1 MIWILGVLCA
11 LALVALFFPFVFW
24 IDFGADFN
32 GTRARVSLY
41 KKVLYTFKKNFR
53 KEKSTSSE
61 EGEPEKPSE
70 ESSEKRENSG
80 DDAGNDASAELPKDQ
95 PAVQEADK
103 ESAES
108 AVEASAEA
116 PSTPLEKEEAP
127 KQTEEKPEG
136 PTEETAA
143 EKTATEEEAKEETK
157 ESATDEALPHEAIT
171 EEEKNETESDEAD
184 SKEKRSLSD
193 KEFWTLLLT
202 PEFDSRAWW
211 SVRHLTSAFLKL
223 FRVRFVNCFVEGF
236 RMEYHHMGYAAALNG
251 FLKSYPYIGDW
262 DFRMDWTRDHD
273 PRIEGHVRISV
284 NLCRLLGLS
293 VATLFYG
300 GIVAWSFWRR
310 RTHILKTGELPE
322 LGFIRSK
329 IVKMMMEDN

>member
-32 GTRARVSLY
+32 GAKARVCLY
-41 KKVLYTFKKNFR
+41 KKVLGSFSKNFR
-53 KEKSTSSE
+53 KEASDRSRDDTRKDV
-61 EGEPEKPSE
+61 PEKQ
-70 ESSEKRENSG
+70 
-80 DDAGNDASAELPKDQ
+80 SATQVDTDKDS
-95 PAVQEADK
+95 V
-103 ESAES
+103 
-108 AVEASAEA
+108 VEASTATPAA
-116 PSTPLEKEEAP
+116 PVEKKDTP
-127 KQTEEKPEG
+127 KQTEEKTEE
-136 PTEETAA
+136 PTETKATVETVA
-143 EKTATEEEAKEETK
+143 EKDEK
-157 ESATDEALPHEAIT
+157 ESKEAEPQEA
-171 EEEKNETESDEAD
+171 E
-184 SKEKRSLSD
+184 SKEKRSLTD

-211 SVRHLTSAFLKL
+211 SVRHWMSAL
-223 FRVRFVNCFVEGF
+223 FRLFRIRFVDCFVEGF

-293 VATLFYG
+293 IATLFYG